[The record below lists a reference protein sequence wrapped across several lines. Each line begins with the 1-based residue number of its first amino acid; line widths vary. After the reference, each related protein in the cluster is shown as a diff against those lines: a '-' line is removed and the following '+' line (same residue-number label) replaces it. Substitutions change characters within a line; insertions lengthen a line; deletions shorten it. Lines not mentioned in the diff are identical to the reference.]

1 MNRAAL
7 EHILRAAAAVAD
19 EREIVVIGS
28 QAVLGQFPNA
38 PEALLASIEADVFP
52 RHAPH
57 KSDLIDGAIGEL
69 SMFHQ
74 AFGYYAHGVDD
85 TTATLPAG
93 WAERLVPIRNEN
105 TAGVTGWCLEVHD
118 LAISKLVAGRDK
130 DLDFL
135 RVLLR
140 EHMAEAAV
148 LRGRLLTLGVDPVR
162 LEIVG
167 QRLRRLELSATE
179 GGGHGE
185 P

>member
-38 PEALLASIEADVFP
+38 PEALLVSIEADVFP

-85 TTATLPAG
+85 TTATLPTG
-93 WAERLVPIRNEN
+93 WAERLVPIHNEN
-105 TAGVTGWCLEVHD
+105 TAGATGWCLEVHD
-118 LAISKLVAGRDK
+118 LAISKLVAGRAK
-130 DLDFL
+130 DLDFV
-135 RVLLR
+135 RVLMRENMAQALLLR
-140 EHMAEAAV
+140 ER
-148 LRGRLLTLGVDPVR
+148 LRTLQFDPDR
-162 LEIVG
+162 REFLE
-167 QRLRRLELSATE
+167 QRLQRLELAASE
-179 GGGHGE
+179 DQRNG
-185 P
+185 